1 MKTKSENKTILITG
15 GCGFIGSH
23 LTLLLKKKNYKVIV
37 IDNLSIGKKQL
48 FKGDKF
54 YKVDIT
60 KKKQLEKVFKENKVF
75 AIFHLAGLS
84 KLTESFK
91 KKNLYKKNN
100 INGTKNIVELT
111 KKFKIKY
118 LIFSSSASVY
128 GKQKKFP
135 ISENAS
141 LKPISYYGK
150 TKLISE
156 NLIKNYCSKNYFK
169 SICLRYFNVIGSDYE
184 NKLGEIHN
192 PPIHLIPIFVKKI
205 IDKKPIQIRSNFNTI
220 DKSGV
225 RDYIDVND
233 MAKAHFLCLK
243 KISKIKKNF
252 LILNLGSKKH
262 FSVKEIVKMICKKIK
277 NKKIKITYSKK
288 LKGEPD
294 KLIANGQ
301 LANKILGWSPKINIE
316 KSILNMILWEKYK
329 LKNKKKFIN

>member
-1 MKTKSENKTILITG
+1 MKLRSENNTILITG

-23 LTLLLKKKNYKVIV
+23 LTLLLKKKNFRVIV
-37 IDNLSIGKKQL
+37 IDNLSIGKKKL
-48 FKGDKF
+48 FRGNKL
-54 YKVDIT
+54 YKIDIT
-60 KKKQLEKVFKENKVF
+60 KKKQLEKVFKENKFF

-100 INGTKNIVELT
+100 IKGTKNIIDFT
-111 KKFKIKY
+111 KKYKVKY

-135 ISENAS
+135 ISENSS

-169 SICLRYFNVIGSDYE
+169 SICLRYFNVIGSNYK
-184 NKLGEIHN
+184 NKLGEIHD
-192 PPIHLIPIFVKKI
+192 PPIHLIPIFIKKI
-205 IDKKPIQIRSNFNTI
+205 IDKKPIQIRSNFNTR

-233 MAKAHFLCLK
+233 MANAHYLCLQ
-243 KISKIKKNF
+243 KITRIKKNF
-252 LILNLGSKKH
+252 FILNLGSKKY
-262 FSVKEIVKMICKKIK
+262 FSVKEIVKIICKKIK
-277 NKKIKITYSKK
+277 SKKIKITYSKK

-294 KLIANGQ
+294 MLIANGQ
-301 LANKILGWSPKINIE
+301 LAKKVLGWSPKINIE

>member
-1 MKTKSENKTILITG
+1 
-15 GCGFIGSH
+15 
-23 LTLLLKKKNYKVIV
+23 
-37 IDNLSIGKKQL
+37 
-48 FKGDKF
+48 
-54 YKVDIT
+54 
-60 KKKQLEKVFKENKVF
+60 
-75 AIFHLAGLS
+75 
-84 KLTESFK
+84 
-91 KKNLYKKNN
+91 
-100 INGTKNIVELT
+100 
-111 KKFKIKY
+111 
-118 LIFSSSASVY
+118 
-128 GKQKKFP
+128 
-135 ISENAS
+135 

-262 FSVKEIVKMICKKIK
+262 FSVKEIVKIICKKIK

>member
-1 MKTKSENKTILITG
+1 MQNKSENKTILITG

-23 LTLLLKKKNYKVIV
+23 LTLLLKKKKFRVIV

-48 FKGDKF
+48 FRGDKF
-54 YKVDIT
+54 YKIDIT
-60 KKKQLEKVFKENKVF
+60 KTKELEKVFKENKFF

-91 KKNLYKKNN
+91 KKNLYKNNN
-100 INGTKNIVELT
+100 IRGTKNIIDFT
-111 KKFKIKY
+111 KKYKVRY

-135 ISENAS
+135 INENSS

-150 TKLISE
+150 TKLTSE
-156 NLIKNYCSKNYFK
+156 NLIRKCCSKNYFK
-169 SICLRYFNVIGSDYE
+169 SICLRYFNVIGSNYK
-184 NKLGEIHN
+184 NKLGEVHN
-192 PPIHLIPIFVKKI
+192 PPIHLIPIFIKKI
-205 IDKKPIQIRSNFNTI
+205 INNKPIQIRSNFNTK

-233 MAKAHFLCLK
+233 MAKAHYLCLK
-243 KISKIKKNF
+243 KITKIKKNF
-252 LILNLGSKKH
+252 FVLNLGSKKY
-262 FSVKEIVKMICKKIK
+262 FSVKEIVEIISKKIK
-277 NKKIKITYSKK
+277 SKKIKISYSKK

-294 KLIANGQ
+294 KLIANGR
-301 LANKILGWSPKINIE
+301 LANKILGWSPKVKIE
-316 KSILNMILWEKYK
+316 KSITDMILWEKYK